1 MHLIP
6 KSHWSEIGKKRYL
19 LANVVKIN
27 FTSLFLQIAM
37 AEDTIS
43 VEAKEEAEQ
52 FKNKANEQFKV
63 TKTKNVQLSRYEQS
77 LYSLISRS

>member
-1 MHLIP
+1 
-6 KSHWSEIGKKRYL
+6 
-19 LANVVKIN
+19 
-27 FTSLFLQIAM
+27 M

-63 TKTKNVQLSRYEQS
+63 TKLKMFN
-77 LYSLISRS
+77 

>member
-1 MHLIP
+1 MHSIP
-6 KSHWSEIGKKRYL
+6 KSHWSEIGKIRYL

>member
-1 MHLIP
+1 
-6 KSHWSEIGKKRYL
+6 
-19 LANVVKIN
+19 
-27 FTSLFLQIAM
+27 M